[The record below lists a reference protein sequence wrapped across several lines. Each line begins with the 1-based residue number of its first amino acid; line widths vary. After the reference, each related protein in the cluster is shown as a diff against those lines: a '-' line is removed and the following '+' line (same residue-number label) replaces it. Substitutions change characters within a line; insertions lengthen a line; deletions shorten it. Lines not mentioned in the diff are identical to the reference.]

1 MVKGHTLII
10 AEKFDAAQRIASA
23 LSPEGPPKRK
33 TYRSI
38 PYFEF
43 KRDGKKFVVTPAMGH
58 LYTVT
63 QESGGR
69 SLYPVFDFK
78 WAPRHLAERGA
89 KKIKTVISAIER
101 LSKDAS
107 EFINATDYDVEGSLI
122 GYMILK
128 HACGGKE
135 VQAKRMKFSTLTPE
149 ELNEAFKNL
158 MPRLDFEMAEAGR
171 TRHEVDWLY
180 GVNLSRALILSVEKQ
195 SKKHFTLS
203 IGRVQGPTLKL
214 LCEREYEINSFVPTP
229 YWEISAEALIGGSA
243 YKVDFEKD
251 KLWSLKEAE
260 AVASACKGKHG
271 TIMEVAEKTLR
282 RMPPEPFDLGS
293 LQREAYRFFGYT
305 PRRTLDIAERLY
317 LSALISYPRTS
328 SQKLPP
334 TINYE
339 AILKGLAEN
348 PAYKRLAEIVLS
360 TEELKPVEGAKSDP
374 AHPAI
379 YPTGKLPE
387 AALSRDDARI
397 YDLVVK
403 RFLAT
408 FGKPSLRLMVRVS
421 MEVEGYRFTLS
432 GRRILEEGWISLYK
446 PYAEFEEKPLPPLKK
461 GEKVLFKEVESLQKF
476 TEPPPR
482 YNPASLLRAMEELEL
497 GTKATR
503 AEIIETLY
511 QRAYIKGERMAVTDV
526 GFTVIEALSKYCPAI
541 VSVEFT
547 RNLEKQ
553 LYSIEQSLEKR
564 ENVLLE
570 AIKELK
576 PIVERLK
583 EAEEGLGSMLLKAIQ
598 AENLKRRLVGSC
610 PSCGTGNLIILKS
623 RRTGKRFIGCTNF
636 FAGKCKQ
643 AFPLPQRGRLT
654 VSDKPCKQ
662 CSWPVLTL
670 KLTGKRTF
678 SFCINPECP
687 SRANFKPRSG
697 AGRRKG

>member
-1 MVKGHTLII
+1 MRGGHTLII

-23 LSPEGPPKRK
+23 LSEGPPTKK
-33 TYRSI
+33 TYRGI

-43 KRDGKKFVVTPAMGH
+43 KRNGRKYVVAPAMGH

-63 QESGGR
+63 QRAGDR
-69 SLYPVFDFK
+69 SLYPVFEYT

-89 KKIKTVISAIER
+89 KKIKTIISAIEK
-101 LSKDAS
+101 LSRRAS

-128 HACGGKE
+128 HACGGAEKK
-135 VQAKRMKFSTLTPE
+135 AKRMKFSTLTPE
-149 ELNEAFKNL
+149 ELNQAFERL
-158 MPRLDFEMAEAGR
+158 MPSLDFEMAEAGR

-195 SKKHFTLS
+195 LKKHFTLS

-229 YWEISAEALIGGSA
+229 YWEIQAEAIIGGSR
-243 YKVDFEKD
+243 YRVEFERNR
-251 KLWSLKEAE
+251 LPSLREAE
-260 AVASACKGKHG
+260 AVVSACKGRTG
-271 TIMEVAEKTLR
+271 TITSVVEKTSR

-305 PRRTLDIAERLY
+305 PSRTLNIAERLY
-317 LSALISYPRTS
+317 LNALISYPRTS

-348 PAYKRLAEIVLS
+348 PSYRKLAEKVL
-360 TEELKPVEGAKSDP
+360 EGGELKPVEGAREDP

-387 AALSRDDARI
+387 APLSKDDSRI

-403 RFLAT
+403 RFLAA
-408 FGKPSLRLMVRVS
+408 FGKPSIRLMVKVS
-421 MEVEGYRFTLS
+421 MEVEGYKFTLN
-432 GRRILEEGWISLYK
+432 GRRIIEEGWISLYK
-446 PYAEFEEKPLPPLKK
+446 PYAEFEEKPLPPLKQ
-461 GEKVLFKEVESLQKF
+461 GEKVLLERVEYVQKF

-482 YNPASLLRAMEELEL
+482 YNPASLLKAMEELEL

-511 QRAYIKGERMAVTDV
+511 QRGYIRGERITVTDV
-526 GFTVIEALSKYCPAI
+526 GFTVVEAFSKYCPTI
-541 VSVEFT
+541 ISVEFT
-547 RNLEKQ
+547 RNLERQ
-553 LYSIEQSLEKR
+553 LYAIERGEESR
-564 ENVLLE
+564 ENVLSEALE
-570 AIKELK
+570 ELK
-576 PIVERLK
+576 PVVEELK
-583 EAEEGLGSMLLKAIQ
+583 KAEENLGGTLSKAIQ
-598 AENLKRRLVGSC
+598 AENLRRRLVGSC
-610 PSCGTGNLIILKS
+610 PSCGTGSLVILRS

-636 FAGKCKQ
+636 FTGKCRQ
-643 AFPLPQRGRLT
+643 AYPLPQRGRLT
-654 VSDKPCKQ
+654 VSDKPCKL
-662 CSWPVLTL
+662 CGWPTLTL
-670 KLTGKRTF
+670 KLKGKRPFT
-678 SFCINPECP
+678 FCINPECP
-687 SRANFKPRSG
+687 SRRDKS
-697 AGRRKG
+697 

>member
-1 MVKGHTLII
+1 LTRGHTLII

-23 LSPEGPPKRK
+23 LSLEGPPKKK
-33 TYRSI
+33 TYRGI

-43 KRDGKKFVVTPAMGH
+43 KRDGKKFVVAPAMGH

-63 QESGGR
+63 QETGGR
-69 SLYPVFDFK
+69 SQYPVFKFK

-89 KKIKTVISAIER
+89 KKIKTVISAIEK
-101 LSKDAS
+101 LSDKAS

-128 HACGGKE
+128 HACGGREK
-135 VQAKRMKFSTLTPE
+135 QAKRMKFSTLTPE
-149 ELNEAFKNL
+149 ELNEAFESL

-195 SKKHFTLS
+195 SNKHFTLS

-214 LCEREYEINSFVPTP
+214 LYEREYEINSFVPTP
-229 YWEISAEALIGGSA
+229 YWEINAEALVGENV

-251 KLWSLKEAE
+251 KLWNLKEAE
-260 AVASACKGKHG
+260 AVVSACKGRHG
-271 TIMEVAEKTLR
+271 IITGVTEKTAR

-317 LSALISYPRTS
+317 LNALISYPRTS

-339 AILKGLAEN
+339 AILKGLAGN
-348 PAYKRLAEIVLS
+348 PAYRRLAEKVLS
-360 TEELKPVEGAKSDP
+360 AGELKPVEGAKSDP

-387 AALSRDDARI
+387 APLSKDDAKI

-403 RFLAT
+403 RFFAV
-408 FGKPSLRLMVRVS
+408 FGKPSLRLMVKVS
-421 MEVEGYRFTLS
+421 MEVEGYRFTLN
-432 GRRILEEGWISLYK
+432 GRRILEEGWLSFYK
-446 PYAEFEEKPLPPLKK
+446 PYVEFEEKPLPPLSK
-461 GEKVLFKEVESLQKF
+461 GEKVLIKRIESLQKF

-482 YNPASLLRAMEELEL
+482 YNPASLLRAMEELEI

-511 QRAYIKGERMAVTDV
+511 QRGYIKGERITVTDV
-526 GFTVIEALSKYCPAI
+526 GFTVVEALSKYCPSI

-553 LYSIEQSLEKR
+553 LYAIEQRQEKR
-564 ENVLLE
+564 ESVLLE
-570 AIKELK
+570 AIEELK

-583 EAEEGLGSMLLKAIQ
+583 EAEESLGSMLSKAIQ

-643 AFPLPQRGRLT
+643 SFPLPQRGRLT
-654 VSDKPCKQ
+654 VSDKPCKH
-662 CSWPVLTL
+662 CGWPVLTL
-670 KLTGKRTF
+670 KLTGKRPF
-678 SFCINPECP
+678 NFCINPECP
-687 SRANFKPRSG
+687 SKANFKPKRR
-697 AGRRKG
+697 GRK